1 MKDLLP
7 ETLEFIAE
15 HLHDDVRSLALQAKK
30 YPLVDMHAAVI
41 QIAGRQSIIHKL
53 PSWYNTEGLL
63 YPPHLSLEQCSSET
77 TALYKSSLLQGNS
90 LVDLTGGFGV
100 DCAFLSKG
108 FKQVTYV
115 ERQQELADI
124 VRHNF
129 QALGLS
135 HIQVHQQDGVGYLEK
150 MEPVDCIFMDPA
162 RRNQH
167 GGKVVALSDCEP
179 NVEELQE
186 LLLQKAEKVLIKLSP
201 MLDLSLAL
209 RNLHNISEIHVVSIQ
224 NECKELLLL
233 LQRKQTERVMI
244 HCLNFTTGGKQV
256 FSFYK
261 EEETDSPCTYTHEL
275 GQYLYEPNA
284 SLLKSGAY
292 KCLAERFTVFKLH
305 PNSHLYTSD
314 TLIDNFPGRSFKI
327 TASGSLK
334 DKTLLPDNKQANLT
348 TRNFPLSTA
357 EVRKRLK
364 LKEGGTDYLF
374 ATTLMNGKHILIR
387 GRKV

>member
-209 RNLHNISEIHVVSIQ
+209 RNLHNISEIHVFQSRMSAKSY
-224 NECKELLLL
+224 C
-233 LQRKQTERVMI
+233 
-244 HCLNFTTGGKQV
+244 C
-256 FSFYK
+256 FYK
-261 EEETDSPCTYTHEL
+261 ESR
-275 GQYLYEPNA
+275 Q
-284 SLLKSGAY
+284 
-292 KCLAERFTVFKLH
+292 
-305 PNSHLYTSD
+305 
-314 TLIDNFPGRSFKI
+314 
-327 TASGSLK
+327 
-334 DKTLLPDNKQANLT
+334 
-348 TRNFPLSTA
+348 
-357 EVRKRLK
+357 
-364 LKEGGTDYLF
+364 KE
-374 ATTLMNGKHILIR
+374 
-387 GRKV
+387 